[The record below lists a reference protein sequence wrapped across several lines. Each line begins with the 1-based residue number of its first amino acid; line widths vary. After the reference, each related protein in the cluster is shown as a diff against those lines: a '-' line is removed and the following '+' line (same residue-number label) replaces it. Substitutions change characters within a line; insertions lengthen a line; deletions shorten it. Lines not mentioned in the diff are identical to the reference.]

1 MGDKVTVQEDW
12 LCVCSGCEIAVLDL
26 HESLLDVLQAIEFVR
41 IPVLMDIKD
50 FDQHTTVG
58 ILSGGIRNEENEHV
72 AKKVRETSDIVIA
85 LGSCAA
91 FGGIPGA
98 NNINLMPDIKQAVL
112 TTTSTAPDQ
121 ELPTK
126 EVPKLFDTLR
136 PISDVI
142 KVDYFIPGCPPT
154 PQTIAHVLTALLQGQ
169 EPQLSQRNVCDD
181 CDRHRD
187 EKRIKEIKR
196 GIEAN
201 GEPEECLLNQGF
213 LCMGPATR
221 DGCRAECPHANAP
234 CTGCYGPADGSYE
247 QGAAMLNVVASAYGL
262 DEDPS
267 VDLEELSKEVYD
279 PIGTFYRY
287 TMPVSFIKAKVTEN
301 TKR

>member
-26 HESLLDVLQAIEFVR
+26 HESLLDVLQSIEFVR

-50 FDQHTTVG
+50 FNQHTTVG
-58 ILSGGIRNEENEHV
+58 ILSGGIRNTDNEEV

-169 EPQLSQRNVCDD
+169 EPQLSKRNVCDD

-187 EKRIKEIKR
+187 EKRIKEIQR

-221 DGCRAECPHANAP
+221 DGCGAECPHANAP

-247 QGAAMLNVVASAYGL
+247 QGVAMLNVVASAYGL

-287 TMPVSFIKAKVTEN
+287 TMPISFIKAKVTETN
-301 TKR
+301 KR

>member
-26 HESLLDVLQAIEFVR
+26 HESILDVLQAIEFVR
-41 IPVLMDIKD
+41 IPVLMDIED
-50 FDQHTTVG
+50 FNQHTTVG

-142 KVDYFIPGCPPT
+142 KVDYVIPGCPPT
-154 PQTIAHVLTALLQGQ
+154 PETIAHVLTALLQGQ
-169 EPQLSQRNVCDD
+169 EPQLSKRNVCDD

-187 EKRIKEIKR
+187 EKRMTDIKR

-201 GEPEECLLNQGF
+201 GEPEECLLNQGL

-221 DGCRAECPHANAP
+221 DGCGALCPHANAP
-234 CTGCYGPADGSYE
+234 CAGCYGPADGSYE

-267 VDLEELSKEVYD
+267 VDLEELSNEVYD
-279 PIGTFYRY
+279 PVGTFYRY
-287 TMPVSFIKAKVTEN
+287 TMPVSFIKARVTEN
-301 TKR
+301 KR

>member
-58 ILSGGIRNEENEHV
+58 ILSGGIRNEENAHV

-121 ELPTK
+121 ALPTK
-126 EVPKLFDTLR
+126 EIPKLFDTLR
-136 PISDVI
+136 PLSDVI
-142 KVDYFIPGCPPT
+142 KVDYFIPGCPPS
-154 PQTIAHVLTALLQGQ
+154 PDTIASVLTALLQGQ
-169 EPQLSQRNVCDD
+169 EPQLSKRNVCDE
-181 CDRHRD
+181 CSRTRD
-187 EKRIKEIKR
+187 EKKIIDIKR
-196 GIEAN
+196 TIEAN
-201 GEPEECLLNQGF
+201 GNGEECLLNQGF
-213 LCMGPATR
+213 MCLGPATR
-221 DGCRAECPHANAP
+221 SGCGAQCPDANSP
-234 CTGCYGPADGSYE
+234 CAGCYGAADGSYE

-262 DEDPS
+262 DEDSS

-287 TMPVSFIKAKVTEN
+287 TMPVSFIKSKVVE
-301 TKR
+301 K

>member
-50 FDQHTTVG
+50 FNQHTTVG
-58 ILSGGIRNEENEHV
+58 ILSGGIRNEDNEHV

-91 FGGIPGA
+91 FGGIPGV

-126 EVPKLFDTLR
+126 EIPKLFDTLR

-169 EPQLSQRNVCDD
+169 EPQLSKRNVCDD
-181 CDRHRD
+181 CDRHRE
-187 EKRIKEIKR
+187 EKRMKEIKR

-247 QGAAMLNVVASAYGL
+247 QGVAMLNVVASAYGL

-287 TMPVSFIKAKVTEN
+287 TMPVSFIKAKITEN

>member
-50 FDQHTTVG
+50 FNQHTTVG
-58 ILSGGIRNEENEHV
+58 ILSGGIRNTDNEHV

-91 FGGIPGA
+91 FGGIPGV

-126 EVPKLFDTLR
+126 EIPKLFDTLR

-169 EPQLSQRNVCDD
+169 EPQLSKRNVCDD

-187 EKRIKEIKR
+187 EKRMKEIKR

-201 GEPEECLLNQGF
+201 GEPDECLLNQGF

-247 QGAAMLNVVASAYGL
+247 QGVAMLNVVASAYGL

-287 TMPVSFIKAKVTEN
+287 TMPVSFIKAKITEN